1 MKLMDVVVPTGV
13 VLPGMKIGDAFR
25 ECTIHNV
32 GGLPYCNAEGNI
44 VGRFSL
50 RHTFKCLCVPDDM
63 AHHAHLLGDRI
74 CSESTPEVVSG
85 EILNMTV
92 DRYII
97 ENVATITPS
106 SPVIKALSIM
116 EKFNSNYIFLLDGER
131 YVGVIT
137 RMAIAGLLLKYH
149 KF

>member
-13 VLPGMKIGDAFR
+13 VLPSMKIGDAFR
-25 ECTIHNV
+25 ECMLHDV

-50 RHTFKCLCVPDDM
+50 RHTFKCLCIPDDL

-92 DRYII
+92 DPYII

-116 EKFNSNYIFLLDGER
+116 EKFNSNYIFLLDEER